1 MGGGYAPHNTFTI
14 MDSNLYESLEN
25 EYKLL
30 CYQIKKAEPILN
42 ARKSNSSLVISHK
55 LFRKQ
60 SEWYSKTKYRV
71 KQLELWLTLNK
82 ELQELNTKLNTIT
95 AVEDVEKLHPA
106 NLRKY
111 SILMYRKIQVLEKL
125 N

>member
-1 MGGGYAPHNTFTI
+1 

>member
-1 MGGGYAPHNTFTI
+1 MT
-14 MDSNLYESLEN
+14 
-25 EYKLL
+25 
-30 CYQIKKAEPILN
+30 KKEKRFSINYL
-42 ARKSNSSLVISHK
+42 K
-55 LFRKQ
+55 
-60 SEWYSKTKYRV
+60 KYINR
-71 KQLELWLTLNK
+71 ELLNK
-82 ELQELNTKLNTIT
+82 ELKELNTKLNTIT